1 MLRAAYREYLDAF
14 NADVVL
20 MSDTVRS
27 VMSYAT
33 AALLEQ
39 SLDDAESALTEADSI
54 AEIRQRCEDRSM
66 RLLALENPV
75 ASELRR
81 IVSSIYIVENFNRMG
96 ALARNIALLAR
107 QRHPAPVFPE
117 ALHGYVA
124 ELARL
129 VHELGETVHAL
140 LETPDADAA
149 VELHDFDEGV
159 DDMKAY
165 LFSLVTDQEWEYT
178 TREAVDLAVLV
189 RYFERYADRCVAI
202 GARLVYLVTGKTP
215 EAYIRQREEVYY
227 DPDQRFAAIEA
238 KFRAK

>member
-1 MLRAAYREYLDAF
+1 MLRAAYREHLDAF

-27 VMSYAT
+27 VMSHAT

-39 SLDDAESALTEADSI
+39 SLDDAETALTQADDI
-54 AEIRQRCEDRSM
+54 GEIRRRCEDRST

-81 IVSSIYIVENFNRMG
+81 IITSIYIVENFNRMG

-107 QRHPAPVFPE
+107 QRHPAPVFPA
-117 ALHGYVA
+117 ALNGYVA

-129 VHELGETVHAL
+129 VYELGETVHSL
-140 LETPDADAA
+140 LVNPDADVA
-149 VELHDFDEGV
+149 VALHDFDEGV
-159 DDMKAY
+159 DDLKAY
-165 LFSLVTDQEWEYT
+165 LFSLVTDRDWEYS

-189 RYFERYADRCVAI
+189 RYFERYADRCVDI
-202 GARLVYLVTGKTP
+202 GARLVYLITGKTS

-227 DPDQRFAAIEA
+227 DPDQRFAAIEE
-238 KFRAK
+238 KFRRK